1 MSTTGHPTFDTTLE
15 KTQRLLGM
23 IEEAYG
29 WPHDRRQQSYAAM
42 RAVLHALRDRLTV
55 QEAADLAAQLPM
67 LLRGVF
73 YEGWNPSRVP
83 VKMSKEE
90 FLARVRRDFPYDV
103 EGGIPGLVRTVL
115 NALQSTVT
123 QGEWDDIKS
132 SLPKDLAVMV
142 PANEIP

>member
-1 MSTTGHPTFDTTLE
+1 MSTTGFLSFDATVE
-15 KTQRLLGM
+15 KTNRLLRM

-29 WPHDRRQQSYAAM
+29 WPPNRRKQSYAAM

-73 YEGWNPSRVP
+73 YEGWDPSRVP

-103 EGGIPGLVRTVL
+103 EGGIRGLVRTVL
-115 NALQSTVT
+115 NALQATVT
-123 QGEWDDIKS
+123 EGEWDDIKS

-142 PANEIP
+142 PA